1 MARLTTEQ
9 YKTII
14 ERSFPKEERGDDL
27 NLIFSML
34 LVLSEDLEAK
44 EKRMEQIVKALRILA
59 QRLPKTDE
67 VQGEEAS
74 AEAPGEGAGGAAAGP
89 RDQTPFPTG
98 FKAGPN
104 AAGPAAPAEAPAAA
118 AAADEPQPE
127 PEIPTPDVVGMPVP
141 KVARVTRNGKGA
153 SAS

>member
-14 ERSFPKEERGDDL
+14 ERTFPSSERGEDL

-44 EKRMEQIVKALRILA
+44 EKRMEQVVKALRILA
-59 QRLPKTDE
+59 QRLPKVEAAEE
-67 VQGEEAS
+67 VQGDAEA
-74 AEAPGEGAGGAAAGP
+74 AGEAPGEGAGGAAAGP
-89 RDQTPFPTG
+89 RDQTPFPAG
-98 FKAGPN
+98 FKASPTE
-104 AAGPAAPAEAPAAA
+104 AAPEAPAAA
-118 AAADEPQPE
+118 SAAEAPPAE

-141 KVARVTRNGKGA
+141 KVVRTTKNGKGA
-153 SAS
+153 TT